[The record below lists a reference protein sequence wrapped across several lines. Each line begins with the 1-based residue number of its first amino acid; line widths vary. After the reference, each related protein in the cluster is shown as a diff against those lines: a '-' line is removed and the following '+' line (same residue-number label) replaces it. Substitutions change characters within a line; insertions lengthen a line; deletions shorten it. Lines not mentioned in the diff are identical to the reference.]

1 MLNRDRVRLLH
12 MLEAAQLSLS
22 HISGFQKEH
31 LFKNRLLLD
40 GIVRELEILGE
51 AASQVSQKSKDQIPQ
66 IPWRKIV
73 GMRNRLI
80 HAYFDV
86 DIDTVW
92 LVLVDYLPKL
102 VIDLETLLQKWPEST
117 D

>member
-1 MLNRDRVRLLH
+1 
-12 MLEAAQLSLS
+12 MLEAAQLCLS
-22 HISGFQKEH
+22 HIAKFKKED
-31 LFKNRLLLD
+31 LYQNRLLLD

-51 AASQVSQKSKDQIPQ
+51 AASQVSQKTTAHLPQ

-86 DIDTVW
+86 DIETIW
-92 LVLVDYLPKL
+92 LVIVDYLPTL
-102 VIDLETLLQKWPEST
+102 VMQLEAYLGDID
-117 D
+117 